1 MWWRAA
7 HICREGYSNMF
18 VPLLSFFSYF
28 DTLLFIIKKM
38 YVFSLLFKPI
48 TDEPDIGKPTQ
59 LNWFRKKNDN
69 EWHIRCTAVDVIYWV
84 TARGGRILFTLPK
97 GISHYF
103 FPLSFLPPP
112 VGLRNNSILAGR
124 DNPPQNKRTITT
136 QFRFLFERVFAIVES
151 VSEIPTKEGHS
162 RQHKSASVSN

>member
-59 LNWFRKKNDN
+59 LNWFRKKK
-69 EWHIRCTAVDVIYWV
+69 WQWMTYPVYRSRRHLLGYCARWAHTIYI
-84 TARGGRILFTLPK
+84 TKRNFTL
-97 GISHYF
+97 F
-103 FPLSFLPPP
+103 FSAFLPSPASWTAKQFYFSRPWQTPP
-112 VGLRNNSILAGR
+112 K
-124 DNPPQNKRTITT
+124 KRTITT

-151 VSEIPTKEGHS
+151 LSEIPTKEGHS